1 MKTDKEMAH
10 DWAMS
15 VIRNSRTSLDADNLN
30 KIVDNSWIYADAMNA
45 EADKREKEKAINEA
59 ESHTEFMNSLS
70 GQISCWSCGTLVKLT
85 DRSKNDGCCPECNV
99 EIEL

>member
-10 DWAMS
+10 EYLLAM
-15 VIRNSRTSLDADNLN
+15 LN
-30 KIVDNSWIYADAMNA
+30 NTTHRHTFDDLVLYSQWMVGAMNA

>member
-1 MKTDKEMAH
+1 MKTDREMAH
-10 DWAMS
+10 EFAMMQLS
-15 VIRNSRTSLDADNLN
+15 KPQSLLSGRLVDGVIRDAWEYIDT
-30 KIVDNSWIYADAMNA
+30 MNA
-45 EADKREKEKAINEA
+45 EADKREKEKAISEA